1 MRALTRSSVSMNE
14 STICQPIAAGD
25 LSPALLVRSPV
36 QRNKPQGG
44 ARRARE

>member
-25 LSPALLVRSPV
+25 LSPALLIKK
-36 QRNKPQGG
+36 NFYTAAHDGG
-44 ARRARE
+44 LPRYT